1 MPKASSNGIEIHYE
15 SHGSGEP
22 LILISGL
29 GYDLWIWH
37 QMVAGLAEN
46 YQVIT
51 FDNRGAGQSDK
62 PSGAYSAKMLAED
75 TAGLIEALGF
85 EQAAVYGH
93 SMGGL
98 VAQALVIDR
107 PELVSRLILSAV
119 SFGGPNEIPVTAEAM
134 AILADPNL
142 DPLERLRQGI
152 LVATAP
158 GFGDKNPEFIQEWMN
173 HRIQNPIMP
182 EQYQSQFSVGLEL
195 KMASV
200 EDSFQPKLRD
210 VETPTLIL
218 FGEFDNVVPAANAGL
233 LANELP
239 ISTIEILP
247 NSGHIYMFE
256 VPDIAVDVVTKF
268 LKP

>member
-1 MPKASSNGIEIHYE
+1 MPKVSTNGIEIYYE
-15 SHGSGEP
+15 SHGSGDP
-22 LILISGL
+22 LILINGL
-29 GYDLWIWH
+29 GYELWMWH
-37 QMVAGLAEN
+37 KMVAGLAEN
-46 YQVIT
+46 FQVIT
-51 FDNRGAGQSDK
+51 FDNRGVGQSDK
-62 PSGAYSAKMLAED
+62 PSEEYSAKMLAED

-85 EQAAVYGH
+85 KQAAVYGH
-93 SMGGL
+93 SMGGI

-134 AILADPNL
+134 AILSDPNL

-158 GFGDKNPEFIQEWMN
+158 GFGDKNPEFIQEWIN

-195 KMASV
+195 KTASV
-200 EDSFQPKLRD
+200 EESFQPKLRD
-210 VETPTLIL
+210 VETPTLVL
-218 FGEFDNVVPAANAGL
+218 FGEFDNVVPAANADL

-239 ISTIEILP
+239 NSTIEILP

-256 VPDIAVDVVTKF
+256 MPELAVEAVTKF
-268 LKP
+268 LKS